1 MENNIDENYNHTINM
16 YDRKTISLSGIK
28 KINNFDEN
36 EFFIESIMGPIIIK
50 GEQLELIKI
59 DTFKGNLN
67 IKGKITSL
75 NYLED
80 SKKLKTD
87 NIMARLFK

>member
-1 MENNIDENYNHTINM
+1 
-16 YDRKTISLSGIK
+16 
-28 KINNFDEN
+28 
-36 EFFIESIMGPIIIK
+36 MGPLIIK
-50 GEQLELIKI
+50 GEQLELLKM

-67 IKGKITSL
+67 IKGKIHAI

-80 SKKLKTD
+80 NKKLKTD

>member
-1 MENNIDENYNHTINM
+1 MENNIDENYNHTINI

-36 EFFIESIMGPIIIK
+36 EFFVESIMGPLIIK
-50 GEQLELIKI
+50 GEILELLKM
-59 DTFKGNLN
+59 DTFKGNLS
-67 IKGKITSL
+67 IKGKITSI

-80 SKKLKTD
+80 SKKLKAD

>member
-1 MENNIDENYNHTINM
+1 MENNIEENYNHTINI

-28 KINNFDEN
+28 KIINFDET
-36 EFFIESIMGPIIIK
+36 EFFVESIMGPLIIK
-50 GEQLELIKI
+50 GEQLELIKM

-67 IKGKITSL
+67 IKGKVVAI

-80 SKKLKTD
+80 NKKIKAD

>member
-36 EFFIESIMGPIIIK
+36 EFFVESIMGPLIIK
-50 GEQLELIKI
+50 GETLDLLKM
-59 DTFKGNLN
+59 DTFKGHLN
-67 IKGKITSL
+67 INGKISSI

-80 SKKLKTD
+80 NKKLKAD

>member
-1 MENNIDENYNHTINM
+1 MENNIEENYNQIINI
-16 YDRKTISLSGIK
+16 YDRKTITLTGIK

-36 EFFIESIMGPIIIK
+36 EFFLESTMGQLIIK
-50 GEQLELIKI
+50 GEKLELLKM

-67 IKGKITSL
+67 IKGRIISI
-75 NYLED
+75 NYLEEN
-80 SKKLKTD
+80 KKLKAD

>member
-1 MENNIDENYNHTINM
+1 MENNIEDNYNHTVNI

-67 IKGKITSL
+67 IKGKIVSI
-75 NYLED
+75 NYLEEN
-80 SKKLKTD
+80 KKMKTD

>member
-1 MENNIDENYNHTINM
+1 MENNIEDNYNHTVNI

-67 IKGKITSL
+67 IKGKIISI

-80 SKKLKTD
+80 NKKMKTD

>member
-1 MENNIDENYNHTINM
+1 MENNIEDNYNHTVNI

-28 KINNFDEN
+28 KINNFDET
-36 EFFIESIMGPIIIK
+36 EFYIESIMGPIIIK

-59 DTFKGNLN
+59 DTFKGCLN
-67 IKGKITSL
+67 IKGKISSI
-75 NYLED
+75 NYLEEN
-80 SKKLKTD
+80 KKIKTD

>member
-1 MENNIDENYNHTINM
+1 MENNIEDNYNHTVSI

-36 EFFIESIMGPIIIK
+36 EFYIESIMGPIIIK

-75 NYLED
+75 NYLEEN
-80 SKKLKTD
+80 KKIKTD

>member
-1 MENNIDENYNHTINM
+1 MENNIEDNYNHTVNI

-67 IKGKITSL
+67 IKGKIVSI

-80 SKKLKTD
+80 NKKMKTD

>member
-1 MENNIDENYNHTINM
+1 MENNIEDNYNHTVNL

-28 KINNFDEN
+28 KINHFDEN
-36 EFFIESIMGPIIIK
+36 EFYIESILGPIIIK

-67 IKGKITSL
+67 IKGKINSL
-75 NYLED
+75 NYLEEN
-80 SKKLKTD
+80 KKIKTD

>member
-1 MENNIDENYNHTINM
+1 MENNIEDNYNHTVNI

-59 DTFKGNLN
+59 DTFKCILN
-67 IKGKITSL
+67 IKGKVTSL

>member
-1 MENNIDENYNHTINM
+1 MENNIEDNYNHTVNI

-36 EFFIESIMGPIIIK
+36 EFYIESIMGHIIIK

-67 IKGKITSL
+67 IKGKITSI
-75 NYLED
+75 NYLEEN
-80 SKKLKTD
+80 KKMKTD

>member
-1 MENNIDENYNHTINM
+1 MENNIEDNYNHTVNI

-36 EFFIESIMGPIIIK
+36 EFYIESIMGPIIIK

-67 IKGKITSL
+67 IKGKITSI
-75 NYLED
+75 NYLEEN
-80 SKKLKTD
+80 KKMKTD

>member
-1 MENNIDENYNHTINM
+1 
-16 YDRKTISLSGIK
+16 
-28 KINNFDEN
+28 
-36 EFFIESIMGPIIIK
+36 MGPIIIK

>member
-36 EFFIESIMGPIIIK
+36 EFFVESIMGPLIIK
-50 GEQLELIKI
+50 GETLELLKM
-59 DTFKGNLN
+59 DTFKGHLN
-67 IKGKITSL
+67 IKGKISSI
-75 NYLED
+75 NYLD
-80 SKKLKTD
+80 DNKKLKTD

>member
-1 MENNIDENYNHTINM
+1 MENNIEENYNHTINI

-28 KINNFDEN
+28 KIINFDET
-36 EFFIESIMGPIIIK
+36 EFFVESIMGPLIIK
-50 GEQLELIKI
+50 GEQLELIKM

-67 IKGKITSL
+67 IKGKVIAI

-80 SKKLKTD
+80 NKKIKAD